1 MALPS
6 SGQISLGGTGINGNS
21 VNVELGNIATL
32 EISLNQSTVRALFQ
46 KTTAG
51 SAIAMSD
58 GWGKSAVT
66 APTWTYGAP
75 SGGDEYICEWD
86 EWGIS
91 GAVSGTLPMDVELI
105 MYASSCGSPYA
116 ISSVSTGGTGLVS
129 NYAVGATNYYATS
142 GGSYT
147 GGTAYKAAHYRLKVS
162 NSAGEIYSGVYHVN
176 YGFCSTSQTCPGGE
190 SCTEACCEHSCDG
203 NCDTGY
209 LCRAE
214 CEQSQYD
221 YCNQNPCDCYPYAC
235 GYDCSCPSGY
245 EYTTTYDYTTYSPQ
259 GACSF

>member
-6 SGQISLGGTGINGNS
+6 SGQISMNQ
-21 VNVELGNIATL
+21 VNVELGLGGTTQ
-32 EISLNQSTVRALFQ
+32 ISLNQSTVRTLFARASGQ
-46 KTTAG
+46 I
-51 SAIAMSD
+51 SMSD

-105 MYASSCGSPYA
+105 MYAASCGSPYA

-129 NYAVGATNYYATS
+129 NYAVGATNYYATN
-142 GGSYT
+142 GGPYT

-176 YGFCSTSQTCPGGE
+176 YGYCETQYSCGCGE
-190 SCTEACCEHSCDG
+190 QCTEACCDVDCSGDC
-203 NCDTGY
+203 NSAY
-209 LCRAE
+209 QCRAE
-214 CEQSQYD
+214 CDWSDFQYCID
-221 YCNQNPCDCYPYAC
+221 NNCPCWPTAC
-235 GYDCSCPSGY
+235 GYDCTCPCGY
-245 EYTTTYDYTTYSPQ
+245 DYNVVYQYTTYSPN
-259 GACSF
+259 GSCT